1 MLPSPN
7 YKHAKSFSISSE
19 VIEGVD
25 AAAKSLGI
33 SRSYF
38 IQNALETYLKHFFMQ
53 IEKLE
58 KTEASPQAQNEEVLT
73 A

>member
-25 AAAKSLGI
+25 AAAKHLGI

-38 IQNALETYLKHFFMQ
+38 IQNALETYLKHFYMQ

-58 KTEASPQAQNEEVLT
+58 KTEAKTQTHNEEALV

>member
-25 AAAKSLGI
+25 TAAKHLGI

-38 IQNALETYLKHFFMQ
+38 IQNALETYLKHFYMQ

-58 KTEASPQAQNEEVLT
+58 KTEAKTQTYNEE
-73 A
+73 AQAA

>member
-7 YKHAKSFSISSE
+7 YKHAQSFSISSE

-25 AAAKSLGI
+25 AAAKHLGI

-38 IQNALETYLKHFFMQ
+38 IQNALETYLKHFNMQ

-58 KTEASPQAQNEEVLT
+58 RSEAQKEAL
-73 A
+73 AA

>member
-19 VIEGVD
+19 VIEGID
-25 AAAKSLGI
+25 AAAKHLGI

-38 IQNALETYLKHFFMQ
+38 IQNALETYLKHFNIQM
-53 IEKLE
+53 ERLE
-58 KTEASPQAQNEEVLT
+58 EAEAQQETL
-73 A
+73 AA

>member
-19 VIEGVD
+19 VIEGID
-25 AAAKSLGI
+25 AAAKHLGI

-38 IQNALETYLKHFFMQ
+38 IQNALETYLKHFYMQ

-58 KTEASPQAQNEEVLT
+58 KTEAKTQTYNEE
-73 A
+73 AQAA

>member
-7 YKHAKSFSISSE
+7 YKYQKSFSISAE

-25 AAAKSLGI
+25 AASKRLGV
-33 SRSYF
+33 SRSCF
-38 IQNALETYLKHFFMQ
+38 IQNALETYLKHFNMQ
-53 IEKLE
+53 LEKLE
-58 KTEASPQAQNEEVLT
+58 ANEEALV

>member
-25 AAAKSLGI
+25 AAAKHLGI

-38 IQNALETYLKHFFMQ
+38 IQNALETYLKHFNMQ

-58 KTEASPQAQNEEVLT
+58 RSEAQKETQA